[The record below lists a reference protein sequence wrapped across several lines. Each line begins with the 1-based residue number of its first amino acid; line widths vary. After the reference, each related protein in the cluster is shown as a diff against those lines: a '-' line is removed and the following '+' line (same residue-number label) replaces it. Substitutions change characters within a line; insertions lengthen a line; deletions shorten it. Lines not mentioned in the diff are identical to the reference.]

1 MKTELSKIAQD
12 LDQGTITENETKSLL
27 LSLLSLLG
35 VVVRFFKWVAII
47 IISLNMGAFLGKM
60 TFKLI
65 LWTGL
70 LPYLEKFFSWIVW

>member
-1 MKTELSKIAQD
+1 MIDENKDYSKINIDREARAKA
-12 LDQGTITENETKSLL
+12 LHIG
-27 LSLLSLLG
+27 G